1 MKQSSLNASKPD
13 CGIVVLH
20 MKICHVDESRHD
32 RRPQGIRPD
41 TLGKSAQRIVQ
52 TDKEAAADL
61 P

>member
-1 MKQSSLNASKPD
+1 MTGGRK
-13 CGIVVLH
+13 
-20 MKICHVDESRHD
+20 E
-32 RRPQGIRPD
+32 RPD